1 MVMSQDQNA
10 GRSHNMKSDNKSFK
24 TVEEFK
30 YLGANVTNQMLFR
43 KKFRAAHLTQGMIA
57 IIQNVLSFSLL
68 PKI

>member
-1 MVMSQDQNA
+1 
-10 GRSHNMKSDNKSFK
+10 MKSDNKSFK

-43 KKFRAAHLTQGMIA
+43 KKFRAAHLSQGMIA